1 MPRVLLIG
9 WDGADWRILE
19 PLLERGAL
27 PNLQALI
34 DRGQK
39 GVLRSTVPTHSWAA
53 WPSFL
58 TGVDP
63 ADHGVYDILETVPG
77 THKQYPVTYKSI
89 KERTFV
95 EDLSAAGKVGVYAD
109 VPLLFPP
116 PAINGKIAAGGVLP
130 KGRTYTQP
138 ADLAEQLEK
147 AGVPWVINGMSWT
160 TYRNRPEQYLD
171 EALEITGK
179 RIRATEWLMDN
190 SDWDLMASVW
200 VSVDRTQ
207 HALSNYVAP
216 DHPDTEKNRETPIG
230 WKVRDVYAQLDDAI
244 GSFVSRTRPDDLV
257 LFISDHGFQS
267 VTRTIRMDHLLK
279 KFGFLEFSASN
290 VVFGPMQWGP
300 VRKFARKAYD
310 KLGLHGKVSLPQSV
324 NWSKTKAFTTIRSTG
339 EGVSINL
346 AGREPDGI
354 VDPADFEKVRDQVMD
369 ALSSFVDPKTGRK
382 PVKAIYRREEIFKGK
397 HADTAPDILMEPAEQ
412 YSLTHAKTALE
423 DADWISGD
431 HRLEG
436 VIVAAGPNVKAFE
449 QPPLLVDMAPT
460 VSWPRSTRPPRS
472 STPAACYTRWWGRT
486 RRSRKP
492 RLVSRPCRSPA
503 CRAAT
508 TPQRSA
514 TPRPT
519 RWRSTSAVS
528 ATSSSRPYGF
538 VPLHPN
544 RWHPP
549 HPTSPSVPQLRSSMA
564 PIEGEVSR
572 RTTAFVW
579 TSMTW
584 MHEQSHPVKAIE
596 RPSGDQ
602 LGLSSQTPYSGLEGS
617 TRSLSVPS
625 ARISIRWANGR
636 FVLRAVPSAQRE

>member
-116 PAINGKIAAGGVLP
+116 PDINGKIAAGGVLP

-267 VTRTIRMDHLLK
+267 VTRTIHMDHLLK

-310 KLGLHGKVSLPQSV
+310 MLGLHGKVSLPQSV

-436 VIVAAGPNVKAFE
+436 VIVAAGPNVKA
-449 QPPLLVDMAPT
+449 V
-460 VSWPRSTRPPRS
+460 
-472 STPAACYTRWWGRT
+472 
-486 RRSRKP
+486 
-492 RLVSRPCRSPA
+492 
-503 CRAAT
+503 RAAADAGRHG
-508 TPQRSA
+508 PDDPGRA
-514 TPRPT
+514 RRARHDRAHRPRAARGRGRGREGLAGRGSKPAVQIPGMP
-519 RWRSTSAVS
+519 SGDDASAVS
-528 ATSSSRPYGF
+528 DTEADEMEE
-538 VPLHPN
+538 H
-544 RWHPP
+544 
-549 HPTSPSVPQLRSSMA
+549 LRGLGY
-564 PIEGEVSR
+564 IE
-572 RTTAFVW
+572 
-579 TSMTW
+579 
-584 MHEQSHPVKAIE
+584 
-596 RPSGDQ
+596 
-602 LGLSSQTPYSGLEGS
+602 
-617 TRSLSVPS
+617 
-625 ARISIRWANGR
+625 
-636 FVLRAVPSAQRE
+636 